1 MDIFNQGPYKSQFCI
16 TLVDALVFQENWL
29 AITFTWHNDPKC
41 ALVGCDHPC
50 TLGHLLSCCKL
61 SLDRFKFRHDSCL
74 AFLVQKLVKT
84 APKGITITADLNGWR
99 VAGGTVHPDLALTG
113 QVPDIVIH
121 DKTSS
126 PHKIVLLELTCPW
139 DTASKQAESR
149 KTLRYERLAAGHV
162 VHLQP
167 GLLQVRREPLKFS
180 AVQCTPLHC

>member
-1 MDIFNQGPYKSQFCI
+1 MAAAKAKVSTIYKKKAQEEAGKVAFQGELLSLMAEEKTDISWQSLIYRVPRGVMAWAVRACTQ
-16 TLVDALVFQENWL
+16 TLATPDNLQRWGVRV
-29 AITFTWHNDPKC
+29 DPKC

-113 QVPDIVIH
+113 QVPDIVI
-121 DKTSS
+121 TTR
-126 PHKIVLLELTCPW
+126 PAPRT
-139 DTASKQAESR
+139 
-149 KTLRYERLAAGHV
+149 RLSC
-162 VHLQP
+162 L
-167 GLLQVRREPLKFS
+167 S
-180 AVQCTPLHC
+180 